1 MKTKRHLLAFA
12 VGLLFASGLAVSQM
26 TRPDRVI
33 GFLDIFGDWDPTL
46 LGVMGGGVLVY
57 FALFERVT
65 NRPAPVFSDI
75 FRVPE
80 RNEITSR
87 LVIGSAMFGV
97 GWGIAGYC
105 PGPALTAIPSGVT
118 DVLIFV
124 GAMSAGMLLFRL
136 FDAFRAEQSGAIEAD
151 A

>member
-1 MKTKRHLLAFA
+1 MKTKRHLLAFF
-12 VGLLFASGLAVSQM
+12 VGLLFAAGLAVSQM

-57 FALFERVT
+57 FLLFERVT
-65 NRPAPVFSDI
+65 NRPTPVFSDI
-75 FRVPE
+75 FRIPE

-87 LVIGSAMFGV
+87 LVIGSALFGI

-105 PGPALTAIPSGVT
+105 PGPALTSIPSGFT

-124 GAMSAGMLLFRL
+124 AAMAAGMLLFRL
-136 FDAFRAEQSGAIEAD
+136 YDAWRPEQDGTIKAD